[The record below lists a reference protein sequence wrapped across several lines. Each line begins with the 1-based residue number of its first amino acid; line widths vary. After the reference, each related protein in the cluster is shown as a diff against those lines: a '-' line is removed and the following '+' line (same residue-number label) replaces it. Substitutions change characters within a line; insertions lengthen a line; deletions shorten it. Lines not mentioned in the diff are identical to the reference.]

1 MIVDNELLQKI
12 IAQQYP
18 FFMID
23 ESQDTKKELIA
34 AFFEIERNVDDNFT
48 LGLFGDQ
55 KQRIYTDGEERIV
68 EIIPQEWEKPIK
80 EMNYR
85 CAKRIVELANKI
97 GCQIDV
103 YAKQSPRDNAPEG
116 TVRLFLIKNKDDLN
130 KIELESK
137 VIQMMA
143 DITGDQMWN
152 RDATN
157 VKVLILEHMMAAR
170 RLGFAEFFDVMHEV
184 DKYKQTLLQG
194 LVSDMDIFTKLIFPL
209 VENVLKNDNLSALNL
224 LKLYSPL
231 LRELPQNKA
240 FQILDKCKK
249 VIDIL
254 ANMDFNVVTIREL
267 ITYVCTTHIF
277 VVPEI
282 LKRASKMV
290 LNDLTED
297 DKEDMDIVCS
307 WIKVMD
313 LPVNQIKR
321 FDDYVNRRTMF
332 DTHQGVKG
340 LEFER
345 VLVVIDDN
353 ESRGFLF
360 SYDKLLGV
368 KSLSDGDIKNKETGK
383 ETSMERT
390 TRLFYVTCTRARNSL
405 AIVMYT
411 NAPETAKETVLVN
424 KWFIDDEIIIIN

>member
-1 MIVDNELLQKI
+1 M
-12 IAQQYP
+12 
-18 FFMID
+18 
-23 ESQDTKKELIA
+23 
-34 AFFEIERNVDDNFT
+34 
-48 LGLFGDQ
+48 
-55 KQRIYTDGEERIV
+55 
-68 EIIPQEWEKPIK
+68 
-80 EMNYR
+80 
-85 CAKRIVELANKI
+85 
-97 GCQIDV
+97 
-103 YAKQSPRDNAPEG
+103 
-116 TVRLFLIKNKDDLN
+116 
-130 KIELESK
+130 
-137 VIQMMA
+137 
-143 DITGDQMWN
+143 
-152 RDATN
+152 
-157 VKVLILEHMMAAR
+157 
-170 RLGFAEFFDVMHEV
+170 
-184 DKYKQTLLQG
+184 
-194 LVSDMDIFTKLIFPL
+194 
-209 VENVLKNDNLSALNL
+209 LKNDNLSALNL
-224 LKLYSPL
+224 LKLHSPL

-240 FQILDKCKK
+240 FQILEKCKK

-368 KSLSDGDIKNKETGK
+368 KPLSDGDIKNKETGK